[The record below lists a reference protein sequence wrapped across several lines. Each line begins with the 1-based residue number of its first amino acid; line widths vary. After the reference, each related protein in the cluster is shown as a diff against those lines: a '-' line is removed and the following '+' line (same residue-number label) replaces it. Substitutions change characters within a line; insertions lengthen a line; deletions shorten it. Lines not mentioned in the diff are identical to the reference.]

1 MKKSRLSL
9 LVLATVIAT
18 ILVAGCSSPTQTSP
32 QVASS
37 SSNIAVTINSQQTAN
52 QIGSGFFAGTPQAGN
67 KFLIFDVTVTNHNE
81 NNWPIG
87 SPLYFKLTTADNSV
101 YQYSSSTHYLGA
113 NALTLVSGTNPGEK
127 VTGQIAFE
135 IPQSATAKT
144 LTYNDG
150 FGNEVVLS
158 TASVPTST
166 LTGSSSSNPSPSASA
181 TPTAVP
187 PGSGKIA
194 TSISGGPTFLSQTQ
208 SPIAQGTKVSW
219 AFEVIAQGHILCGNG
234 ATVTVL
240 IDGKSVGQVHPQ
252 SPVDGSCFATANF
265 DWTATSG
272 SHTLTVTYA
281 GNDMYQSSELPPV
294 HLVVTS

>member
-1 MKKSRLSL
+1 L
-9 LVLATVIAT
+9 LVVATVIAT
-18 ILVAGCSSPTQTSP
+18 ILVAGCSLPTQTSP

-37 SSNIAVTINSQQTAN
+37 SSNT
-52 QIGSGFFAGTPQAGN
+52 
-67 KFLIFDVTVTNHNE
+67 
-81 NNWPIG
+81 
-87 SPLYFKLTTADNSV
+87 
-101 YQYSSSTHYLGA
+101 SST
-113 NALTLVSGTNPGEK
+113 NAS
-127 VTGQIAFE
+127 
-135 IPQSATAKT
+135 TAK
-144 LTYNDG
+144 
-150 FGNEVVLS
+150 
-158 TASVPTST
+158 
-166 LTGSSSSNPSPSASA
+166 SSSSAVKTASSVKPSLSASA

-252 SPVDGSCFATANF
+252 SPVGGSCFATANF

>member
-9 LVLATVIAT
+9 LVLATVIAI

-37 SSNIAVTINSQQTAN
+37 SSNT
-52 QIGSGFFAGTPQAGN
+52 
-67 KFLIFDVTVTNHNE
+67 
-81 NNWPIG
+81 
-87 SPLYFKLTTADNSV
+87 
-101 YQYSSSTHYLGA
+101 SST
-113 NALTLVSGTNPGEK
+113 NA
-127 VTGQIAFE
+127 
-135 IPQSATAKT
+135 
-144 LTYNDG
+144 
-150 FGNEVVLS
+150 S
-158 TASVPTST
+158 TTT
-166 LTGSSSSNPSPSASA
+166 KSSSSAAKTASSVKSSPGASA

-187 PGSGKIA
+187 PASGKIA

-240 IDGKSVGQVHPQ
+240 IDGKSMGQVHPQ
-252 SPVDGSCFATANF
+252 SPTEGRCFATANF

-272 SHTLTVTYA
+272 SHTLTVSYA
-281 GNDMYQSSELPPV
+281 GNNMYQSSELPPV

>member
-37 SSNIAVTINSQQTAN
+37 SSNASSAVKKTS
-52 QIGSGFFAGTPQAGN
+52 S
-67 KFLIFDVTVTNHNE
+67 VT
-81 NNWPIG
+81 
-87 SPLYFKLTTADNSV
+87 
-101 YQYSSSTHYLGA
+101 
-113 NALTLVSGTNPGEK
+113 
-127 VTGQIAFE
+127 
-135 IPQSATAKT
+135 
-144 LTYNDG
+144 
-150 FGNEVVLS
+150 
-158 TASVPTST
+158 
-166 LTGSSSSNPSPSASA
+166 PSPSASVSP

-187 PGSGKIA
+187 PTSGKIA

-240 IDGKSVGQVHPQ
+240 IDGKSVGQAHPQ
-252 SPVDGSCFATANF
+252 SPTEGRCFATANF

-272 SHTLTVTYA
+272 SHTLTVSYA
-281 GNDMYQSSELPPV
+281 GNNMYQSSELPV